1 MKAKMLLVAMGMVF
15 AGSAMAAGPY
25 QDSTD
30 IHFSGEVLSSLC
42 KVSTADGSSTV
53 TLDPTDTAAVN
64 AQQGST
70 PIVQKPFTVVVD
82 CSGATQEITDEGYA
96 TMTGYLTA
104 AAGTEV
110 DAATSALKNTDASG
124 AQNVGLGVLNSDD
137 GDKVQTFTTADKY
150 AQSLTA
156 SDNKY
161 NFNYKV
167 GYMKLADGVTAGAVA
182 ADTTFIVNYQ

>member
-1 MKAKMLLVAMGMVF
+1 MKAKMLLVAMGVVF

-30 IHFSGEVLSSLC
+30 IHFSGEVQTNLC
-42 KVSTADGSSTV
+42 AVGVPGGATV
-53 TLDPTDTAAVN
+53 TLDPTDVGQVSRQSGTTPV
-64 AQQGST
+64 AQ
-70 PIVQKPFTVVVD
+70 KAFTIVVD
-82 CSGATQEITDEGYA
+82 CSEQGSTITDNGLS

-110 DAATSALKNTDASG
+110 DAATTSLKNNDATG
-124 AQNVGLGVLNSDD
+124 AQNVGLGVLSTDD
-137 GDKVQTFTTADKY
+137 GNKLQTFTSADKY
-150 AQSLTA
+150 AQALTA

-167 GYMKLADGVTAGAVA
+167 GYMKLASGVTAGAVA
-182 ADTTFIVNYQ
+182 ADTTFIVDYQ